1 MKPRF
6 KVLALGAAIFYHTND
21 DLMPAL
27 YPTRSLIA
35 APAIPQANRPWI
47 ARSFH

>member
-1 MKPRF
+1 MNPKI
-6 KVLALGAAIFYHTND
+6 KVVALGAAVFYHMND
-21 DLMPAL
+21 DLMLAL

-47 ARSFH
+47 ARSFR